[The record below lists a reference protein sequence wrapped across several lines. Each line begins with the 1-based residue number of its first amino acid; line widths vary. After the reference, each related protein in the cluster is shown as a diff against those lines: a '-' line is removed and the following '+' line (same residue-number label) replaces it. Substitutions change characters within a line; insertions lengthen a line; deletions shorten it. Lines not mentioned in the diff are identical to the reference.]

1 MPCPLLRSVG
11 LSGAEKSSQTKTDV
25 PGDKMRK
32 KELCKQKVY
41 LLLLKIDPTIKIN
54 KVRGKSNVLERENF
68 MQIKK

>member
-32 KELCKQKVY
+32 KELCKKKVY
-41 LLLLKIDPTIKIN
+41 LLLLKIEAKIKN
-54 KVRGKSNVLERENF
+54 KNKQSEENQMFLREK
-68 MQIKK
+68 ISCK

>member
-41 LLLLKIDPTIKIN
+41 PLLLKIDPTIKI
-54 KVRGKSNVLERENF
+54 KIKSEENQMFLREK
-68 MQIKK
+68 ISCK

>member
-41 LLLLKIDPTIKIN
+41 LLLLKIDPTIKI
-54 KVRGKSNVLERENF
+54 KIKSEENQMFLREK
-68 MQIKK
+68 ISCK

>member
-41 LLLLKIDPTIKIN
+41 LLLLKIDPTVKN
-54 KVRGKSNVLERENF
+54 KKSEENQMF
-68 MQIKK
+68 LRDKSEGT

>member
-32 KELCKQKVY
+32 KELCKQKIY
-41 LLLLKIDPTIKIN
+41 LLLLKIDPTIKN
-54 KVRGKSNVLERENF
+54 KNKKSEENQMFLRE
-68 MQIKK
+68 KSEAT